1 MPKKKRV
8 TMPKK
13 KQRKLVTSKRMKRK
27 HKYYQVTRDYR
38 GRFLKFEKWIPKIKT
53 MHRLTLAINYYVH
66 HKYYSYKVQA
76 WHRKKSTLNR
86 RSEPL
91 EKELK
96 EKLEKRLGYPE
107 SDFWFDVRIGKEF
120 EKVPFDSR
128 LVGTEEFTDELLYE
142 KVFKEGKWRKK
153 K

>member
-1 MPKKKRV
+1 MR
-8 TMPKK
+8 

-27 HKYYQVTRDYR
+27 GKYYQVTRDYK
-38 GRFLKFEKWIPKIKT
+38 GRFLKIEKWTPKIKT
-53 MHRLTLAINYYVH
+53 MYRLTLAINYYVH
-66 HKYYSYKVQA
+66 HKYYSFKVQA
-76 WHRKKSTLNR
+76 WHRNKSTLKR

-96 EKLEKRLGYPE
+96 LKLEKRLGYPE
-107 SDFWFDVRIGKEF
+107 SDFWFEVRVGKEF

-128 LVGTEEFTDELLYE
+128 LVGTEEFTDEFLRE
-142 KVFKEGKWRKK
+142 KK